1 MLKRALAVTCIS
13 VFLSACASNQS
24 NQTIPLSDLN
34 DPATTPVEKWSDAM
48 VVAKAMKIG
57 GLYDIPKELAYSN
70 SSNSAQSVSGGVDVA
85 TAATGVAAGAPG
97 ANMGF
102 ALAGAGIVF
111 NMLSDT
117 TNKPL
122 QIAAWVPRSL
132 ANSLEEAHEVTV
144 REFASARNKITEGK
158 AKPLN
163 TETRLAP
170 DGMIYNKQ
178 LFAENALMPGVTPP
192 IGDSKQES
200 IGPIFIMQGSAFY
213 LDRAHLGTD
222 RIHDY
227 AKSISE
233 VLPDWFFVYAP
244 GRDWPNDKYPAVIY
258 NKGQKHYFISK

>member
-1 MLKRALAVTCIS
+1 MLKRAVAVSCIS
-13 VFLSACASNQS
+13 VMLSACVSNQS
-24 NQTIPLSDLN
+24 DQRIALSDLN
-34 DPATTPVEKWSDAM
+34 NPATTPVEKWSDAM

-57 GLYDIPKELAYSN
+57 GLYDIPRKLAYSN
-70 SSNSAQSVSGGVDVA
+70 TGNSAQPASGGVDFA

-97 ANMGF
+97 ANMGV

-132 ANSLEEAHEVTV
+132 ANSLEEAHKVTAH
-144 REFASARNKITEGK
+144 EFSSARNVITAGK

-178 LFAENALMPGVTPP
+178 LFAENAVKPGVIPP
-192 IGDSKQES
+192 MGNSKQES
-200 IGPIFIMQGSAFY
+200 IGPIFIIQGSAFY
-213 LDRAHLGTD
+213 LDRSHLGTD

-227 AKSISE
+227 AKSISGA
-233 VLPDWFFVYAP
+233 LPDWFFVYAP
-244 GRDWPNDKYPAVIY
+244 GRNWPKDQYPAAIY
-258 NKGQKHYFISK
+258 NKGNKYTFVSK